1 MKTRF
6 EKYSNV
12 ELLEA
17 FNREVWNKW
26 WTSTR
31 AEFLSELHNEFDN
44 RWFDYSE
51 IWDKKSLSFKNHI
64 ILENDKIKKEQ
75 L

>member
-6 EKYSNV
+6 ETYSDI

-17 FNREVWNKW
+17 FNREVWNQG
-26 WTSTR
+26 WTSAR
-31 AEFLSELHNEFDN
+31 AEFLSELHREFDN

-51 IWDKKSLSFKNHI
+51 IGDNESLSFKN
-64 ILENDKIKKEQ
+64 KIKLEWNIIKIEV
-75 L
+75 

>member
-6 EKYSNV
+6 ETYSNI

-17 FNREVWNKW
+17 FNREVWNKGW
-26 WTSTR
+26 ASSR
-31 AEFLSELHNEFDN
+31 AEFLSELHREFDN

-51 IWDKKSLSFKNHI
+51 IWDSESLSFKNKI
-64 ILENDKIKKEQ
+64 TLDWNKIEIL
-75 L
+75 